1 VFAQGENTRVALQAL
16 WKSESLEYVN
26 ISKPAPPP
34 KYIMSILLAISV
46 QQDIAHS
53 SERVWISEI
62 VALFLSIS
70 HVMSD
75 VLKLICNFF
84 PDLN

>member
-1 VFAQGENTRVALQAL
+1 
-16 WKSESLEYVN
+16 
-26 ISKPAPPP
+26 
-34 KYIMSILLAISV
+34 MSILLAISV

-75 VLKLICNFF
+75 VLKLIRNFF